1 MINNE
6 SRRQSNAEKKSLKT
20 FIYLS
25 HINITY
31 FGKIRLNREQ
41 ARLTQ
46 GIVSGKDLAHYK

>member
-1 MINNE
+1 MSPE
-6 SRRQSNAEKKSLKT
+6 GRVMQKKNHLKQT